1 MAVKTFTTGE
11 VLTAADTNTYLNNGG
26 LVYITQTTLSG
37 ANVNI
42 DNCFSSTYAAYR
54 IVINGA
60 SCATGARFILF
71 TFRPTS
77 VSGYNTSYYF
87 TQMENATA
95 STTTNTTTFT
105 TGLVVDAGAHSGGVI
120 EVYNPQ
126 TAVTATF
133 TASGTDPRTTGAY
146 FRNAAGWHNQTGQY
160 TGFTLTCQA
169 DSFDAGT
176 ATVYGYRL
184 G

>member
-1 MAVKTFTTGE
+1 M
-11 VLTAADTNTYLNNGG
+11 
-26 LVYITQTTLSG
+26 
-37 ANVNI
+37 
-42 DNCFSSTYAAYR
+42 
-54 IVINGA
+54 
-60 SCATGARFILF
+60 

-77 VSGYNTSYYF
+77 VSGYNTSFYY
-87 TQMENATA
+87 TVMEGGTAT
-95 STTTNTTTFT
+95 TVTNTSSFKTAI
-105 TGLVVDAGAHSGGVI
+105 VVSEASHSGGTI
-120 EVYNPQ
+120 DIYNPQ

-146 FRNAAGWHNQTGQY
+146 FRSAAGWHNQTGQY
-160 TGFTLTCQA
+160 TGVTLTCEG